1 MFGCC
6 ARITHPSVASR
17 RASQNRI
24 RSDAAVTRSNDVREA
39 RRVLIGTPKPA
50 IQEVEASKVDY
61 AIDGVPAGQS
71 GRLERLYGPRSPAA
85 QRGQQRYFVNPE
97 LEVDQIDMNTSQ
109 PLFAS
114 ARMRRAANYA
124 IDRRALAA
132 AGGVYYADATVAEMY
147 LPPGVPGFRAEHIYP
162 LVPDQAKARRLAG
175 HGRHTAVLIC
185 LLQGGGPRAGQ
196 IIARNLAAIG
206 IDVRATC
213 LPGEEFWPRILETN
227 APWDLAV
234 EGSEG
239 SSNPADYFAFLA
251 RRDNSNVWHLHDAHV
266 DALLAAAAR
275 QSGLARAFAYA
286 RVDRI
291 LVRDVAPWIAYANE
305 SEHDFF
311 SARIGCQLYAP
322 IAGMDLGSLCI
333 RTDRQRH

>member
-1 MFGCC
+1 
-6 ARITHPSVASR
+6 V
-17 RASQNRI
+17 
-24 RSDAAVTRSNDVREA
+24 
-39 RRVLIGTPKPA
+39 VLIGTPKPA
-50 IQEVEASKVDY
+50 VQEVEASKVDY

-71 GRLERLYGPRSPAA
+71 GRLERLYGAHSAA
-85 QRGQQRYFVNPE
+85 ARHGRQRYFVNPE
-97 LEVDQIDMNTSQ
+97 LEVDAVVLNTSQ

-124 IDRRALAA
+124 VDRRALAA
-132 AGGVYYADATVAEMY
+132 AGGAFYAHATATEMY
-147 LPPGVPGFRAEHIYP
+147 LPPGALGFRDEHIYP
-162 LVPDQAKARRLAG
+162 LVPDLAKARRLASS
-175 HGRHTAVLIC
+175 GRHTAVLIC
-185 LLQGGGPRAGQ
+185 LLQGGGPRAAQ

-206 IDVRATC
+206 IDVRTTC
-213 LPGEEFWPRILETN
+213 LPGPEFWPRILETN

-234 EGSEG
+234 TGGEGG
-239 SSNPADYFAFLA
+239 NDPADWLDYLTK
-251 RRDNSNVWHLHDAHV
+251 RDSTNVSHFHDPRI

-275 QSGLARAFAYA
+275 RSGLARAFAYA

-291 LVRDVAPWIAYANE
+291 LVRDVAPWIACANE

-333 RTDRQRH
+333 RPSGPRRS